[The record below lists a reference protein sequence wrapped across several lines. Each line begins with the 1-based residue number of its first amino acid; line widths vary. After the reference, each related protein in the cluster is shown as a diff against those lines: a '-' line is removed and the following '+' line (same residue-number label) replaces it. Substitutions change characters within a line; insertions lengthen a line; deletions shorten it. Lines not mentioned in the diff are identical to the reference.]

1 MRNRSEC
8 FNANWKF
15 CAGNVPRFE
24 EPGLDDTGWTA
35 VNLPHDWSIG
45 QPFDPT
51 LPHGSQH
58 AYLPNG
64 VVNYRKRFRPNA
76 EAASGF
82 CSISTE
88 STAPPTSL

>member
-1 MRNRSEC
+1 MFQRTEILRRER
-8 FNANWKF
+8 A
-15 CAGNVPRFE
+15 AVE
-24 EPGLDDTGWTA
+24 EPALDDTGWTA

-64 VVNYRKRFRPNA
+64 VVNYRKRFRADA